1 MNWKQIFLTKSEPRE
16 PQTLPF
22 LILGNKVDVEES
34 MKKISTQESRNLCN
48 QNGDMLF
55 FETSAKSNINVEQ
68 AFKELIGRVMKRQDE
83 MQKILGD
90 LDKRMPGSGQRAKA
104 GGSNMDRR

>member
-1 MNWKQIFLTKSEPRE
+1 
-16 PQTLPF
+16 
-22 LILGNKVDVEES
+22 
-34 MKKISTQESRNLCN
+34 
-48 QNGDMLF
+48 MLF

-90 LDKRMPGSGQRAKA
+90 LDKRMPGSG
-104 GGSNMDRR
+104 

>member
-1 MNWKQIFLTKSEPRE
+1 
-16 PQTLPF
+16 
-22 LILGNKVDVEES
+22 

-104 GGSNMDRR
+104 GGSNMDRRQNRSTKTNVKLEDLDKANAPEKKKKCCD